1 MIMINRR
8 KGWSKLVALFFML
21 ALLLG
26 SNGLMMPGVANAA
39 GSTLYVDSSGSGDFT
54 TIQSAVTAAG
64 VEDTIIVKDGTYT
77 ENVTVDKA
85 LTIQSENGAKSTIVK
100 AAATNAVVFDVNAN
114 GVVID
119 GFSVQGLTDFDGIEL
134 TNVNDCIIQ
143 NNDCSGCYS
152 GIYIGG
158 TSSKNSITAN
168 YCHNNERGISVRGS
182 ANGNLISK
190 NTVANNYDVGFCIK
204 DTAKNNVLWLN
215 NVNEKFE
222 LKTSNTYNSTDQITY
237 TYNGSTYT
245 GYLGNYWKNYAG
257 TDANGDGV
265 GDTPYKV
272 GLYYSDNYPLMA
284 ESTNYEAVQ
293 PPQVPPV
300 LTADNT
306 DNKVAQAIDITFTDD
321 AAWRGAITG
330 IKVDDM
336 ALTADQYEI
345 TAGNINIIAEVFTTA
360 ADYTIVVE
368 ADGYHDANV
377 TQQMLAVEPPAIT
390 ITGDGVPAPFE
401 ITLSEVLAL
410 EEVCYDYSAIN
421 TWPTEDLYED
431 IRGVKLEDILALA
444 QIKDEAKILEIK
456 GSDGYKEI
464 FTRDELFIQPRYYFP
479 GFMEGSSEGKELRPV
494 ILSTDELQRNGLRLI
509 MGQRAVTE
517 QNKPWYVKKVNRIII
532 STEEP
537 KKWENVTANVAE
549 GYVDPGTK
557 VTLGHTTFDAV
568 KIYYTMNGSD
578 PDLNS
583 TMYNISAS
591 YYQPKLNVPI
601 EITED
606 TTIKAI
612 AIGSSRKNSDIVSFE
627 YKVNQPSPVLSA
639 DSDNNVIGQQIDV
652 AFADDSAWRGAITE
666 ISVGST
672 VLESNKYQM
681 GEGKITFSADVFPEA
696 GEYAIT
702 IKSYGYI
709 DAVVTQQIKKI
720 IPPVLIADTT
730 DNILGNCI
738 ELTFDDNEAWGN
750 AISEVIV
757 GGLVLGNDKYS
768 VNTGSLVIDT
778 SVFMNAGNYSVVVK
792 ATGYEDT
799 GVIQAIVSDI
809 LLTAPALT
817 ADTSDNMV
825 GQDVNITFTSDET
838 WEAFITGIKV
848 AERTLNPAEYTV
860 TTGNINIVAD
870 VFTAAGE
877 YEVVVSAAGYSD
889 ATVNQIINAE
899 GLLTPPALTAD
910 TSSNIVGLPID
921 ITFTDD
927 PDWRAAIS
935 GVSVDDTDLAV
946 EKYVVAPGK
955 ITIDASLFTEVK
967 DYAIAVKSTGYQDTT
982 VTQSIISLSDMKI
995 GNIYTIAGNGTSG
1008 YSGDGG
1014 KAVYAQLTRPRGVAL
1029 DSQGNYYIADEYAHC
1044 IRKVDTDG
1052 NISTIAGGGTSG
1064 DGGPAT
1070 SARLKFPVD
1079 VTVDEAGNLYIA
1091 DTNNKRIRKVDTDG
1105 NISTVAGNGNRGY
1118 SGDGGSAVSAQL
1130 SYPHGIAV
1138 DKEGNLYISDRD
1150 AHCIRKVDTN
1160 GIISTIAGNGTSGYS
1175 GDGGSATS
1183 AQLNCPYGVAVDGA
1197 GNVYISEQ
1205 QGHRIRKVDTDG
1217 NISTVVGTGTG
1228 GYSGDG
1234 GPATSAQIWAPW
1246 DVKVDE
1252 AGNLYIADTGNRR
1265 IRKVDA
1271 SGTITTV
1278 TGNGKR
1284 GYSGDGGLAAGAQ
1297 FNSPSDITVNSA
1309 GDLYIADFTSY
1320 CIRFVKAA
1328 SAQTLTPPALVADSI
1343 NNTVGNPVELTFED
1357 NEAWRNA
1364 ITEVTVNDTA
1374 LVSDKYSVTAGKLT
1388 IDAGVFTEADAYT
1401 IAIKATGY
1409 SDATLVQLVDAA
1421 PVLPET
1427 PQYKVLPVEDTIY
1440 TIGVTPDGIK
1450 TMTVN
1455 DNQTG
1460 LNYFTVSIESIEP
1473 HEGTETVIFAHIR
1486 DGVQL
1491 QLNALEADFDEVSA
1505 AKAGFNVKP
1514 GDVIKVYIVDKLT
1527 NDSDLNPIMLQ

>member
-100 AAATNAVVFDVNAN
+100 AAANAVVFDVNAN

-119 GFSVQGLTDFDGIEL
+119 GFSVQGTTDFDGIEL

-168 YCHNNERGISVRGS
+168 YCHNNERGISVRNS

-190 NTVANNYDVGFCIK
+190 NTVANNYNVGFCIK

-215 NVNEKFE
+215 NVNENFE
-222 LKTSNTYNSTDQITY
+222 LRSVNTYNSTDQITY

-265 GDTPYKV
+265 GDTPYKF
-272 GLYYSDNYPLMA
+272 GLYSDNYPLMA

-321 AAWRGAITG
+321 ATWRGAITG

-390 ITGDGVPAPFE
+390 ITGNGVPAPFE
-401 ITLSEVLAL
+401 ITLSEILAL

-444 QIKDEAKILEIK
+444 QIKDEAKTLEIK
-456 GSDGYKEI
+456 GSDGYKDI

-479 GFMEGSSEGKELRPV
+479 GLMEGSSEGKELRPV

-517 QNKPWYVKKVNRIII
+517 QNKPWYIKKVNRIII

-537 KKWENVTANVAE
+537 EKWENVTANVAE

-568 KIYYTMNGSD
+568 KIYYTMNESD

-639 DSDNNVIGQQIDV
+639 DSDNNVIGQQIDLT
-652 AFADDSAWRGAITE
+652 FEDDSAWRGAITE

-778 SVFMNAGNYSVVVK
+778 SVFMTAGNYLVVVK

-848 AERTLNPAEYTV
+848 ADLILDPAQYTV
-860 TTGNINIVAD
+860 TTGNINIAAD

-889 ATVNQIINAE
+889 ATVNQIINVE

-935 GVSVDDTDLAV
+935 GVSVDGTDLAV
-946 EKYVVAPGK
+946 EKYVVASGK
-955 ITIDASLFTEVK
+955 ITINASLFTEVK
-967 DYAIAVKSTGYQDTT
+967 DYAIVVKSTGYQDAA

-995 GNIYTIAGNGTSG
+995 GNIYTIAGNGTCG

-1105 NISTVAGNGNRGY
+1105 NISTVAGNGNGGY

-1138 DKEGNLYISDRD
+1138 DKGGNLYISDRD
-1150 AHCIRKVDTN
+1150 AHCIRKVDTE
-1160 GIISTIAGNGTSGYS
+1160 GIISTIAGTGTSGSS

-1234 GPATSAQIWAPW
+1234 GPATSAQILAPW
-1246 DVKVDE
+1246 DVEVDE

-1271 SGTITTV
+1271 GGTITTV
-1278 TGNGKR
+1278 AGTGKR
-1284 GYSGDGGLAAGAQ
+1284 GYRGDGGPAAYAQ
-1297 FNSPSDITVNSA
+1297 FNSPSGITVNSA
-1309 GDLYIADFTSY
+1309 GDLYIADFASY
-1320 CIRFVKAA
+1320 YIRFVKAA
-1328 SAQTLTPPALVADSI
+1328 ADQILNSPTLVADSI
-1343 NNTVGNPVELTFED
+1343 NNTVGQAVDITFPTD
-1357 NEAWRNA
+1357 AAWEVA
-1364 ITEVTVNDTA
+1364 ITGITVNSTA
-1374 LVSDKYSVTAGKLT
+1374 LTSGQYTVTEGNINIIA
-1388 IDAGVFTEADAYT
+1388 DVFTGAGDYAVVVSV
-1401 IAIKATGY
+1401 AGY
-1409 SDATLVQLVDAA
+1409 SDATVTQSIKAAPAPNPVYTVSPEADAA
-1421 PVLPET
+1421 
-1427 PQYKVLPVEDTIY
+1427 Y
-1440 TIGVTPDGIK
+1440 TAGTTQDGIN

-1455 DNQTG
+1455 AG
-1460 LNYFTVSIESIEP
+1460 VSGFKYFAVKLTM
-1473 HEGTETVIFAHIR
+1473 VISHSGDEVVVFTHFR
-1486 DGVQL
+1486 NGQQL
-1491 QLNALEADFDEVSA
+1491 GINATKADFDQVNTAE
-1505 AKAGFNVKP
+1505 AGFNVQP
-1514 GDVIKVYIVDKLT
+1514 DDVVKAYIVD
-1527 NDSDLNPIMLQ
+1527 DLINAVDFNPVIFQ